1 MNTQRASTVQIGARA
16 EELACRHLQDHGL
29 RLVTRNYRCRHGE
42 IDLVMQDGATITFVE
57 VRLRSR
63 TDFGSGAQSVDSK
76 KQARL
81 LSSAEHYLQRHATV
95 LAPCRFDV
103 VSIRNSVNTNQLEW
117 IRNAFGA

>member
-1 MNTQRASTVQIGARA
+1 VQIGARA

-42 IDLVMQDGATITFVE
+42 IDLVMLDGSTIAFIE
-57 VRLRSR
+57 VRFRSR
-63 TDFGSGAQSVDSK
+63 TDFGSGAQSIDARK
-76 KQARL
+76 RARL
-81 LSSAEHYLQRHATV
+81 RRSAEHYLQRHASL

-103 VSIRNSVNTNQLEW
+103 VSIRNSVNTNKLEW